1 MVFLSIRKNAY
12 VSANKGFINAKL
24 GTNFSDF
31 EVVEEELDTDA
42 YSKDCSKKKV
52 LTIKV
57 LKWVQTTKK
66 EVKK

>member
-1 MVFLSIRKNAY
+1 MGTICSTPQSIRKNAY

-42 YSKDCSKKKV
+42 YSKD
-52 LTIKV
+52 
-57 LKWVQTTKK
+57 
-66 EVKK
+66 

>member
-1 MVFLSIRKNAY
+1 MGTICSTPHGLSIRKNAY

-42 YSKDCSKKKV
+42 YSKD
-52 LTIKV
+52 
-57 LKWVQTTKK
+57 
-66 EVKK
+66 

>member
-1 MVFLSIRKNAY
+1 LFNTTWFSIHQKKNAY

-42 YSKDCSKKKV
+42 YSKD
-52 LTIKV
+52 
-57 LKWVQTTKK
+57 
-66 EVKK
+66 

>member
-31 EVVEEELDTDA
+31 EVVEELDTDA
-42 YSKDCSKKKV
+42 YSKD
-52 LTIKV
+52 
-57 LKWVQTTKK
+57 
-66 EVKK
+66 